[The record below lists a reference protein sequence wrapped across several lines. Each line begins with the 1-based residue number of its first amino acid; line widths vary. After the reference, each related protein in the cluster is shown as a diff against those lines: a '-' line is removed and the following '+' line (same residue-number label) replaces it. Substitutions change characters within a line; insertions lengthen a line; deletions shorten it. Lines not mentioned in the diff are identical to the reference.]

1 MDRAIFSS
9 RAEPHRGSVVVQADR
24 GIYRS
29 KVKFLGVP
37 MRYLPPT
44 ILLATMLAAFPAMAD
59 DSEARGQ
66 MTVLKA
72 NQIGQIFC
80 MSRTGNDDAVIS
92 GILTDDLNAQ
102 LKAAEDKNDAWVKQ
116 NPDEKPPL
124 GDGIPWQSAA
134 DSADT
139 CDVGLVTLSK
149 TDAKVEIKYT
159 YKDYPDANYTDTLIL
174 KKVPIEGMDV
184 GYWRIDDV
192 IYPDGTDMKAVL
204 VSAFE
209 GY

>member
-1 MDRAIFSS
+1 
-9 RAEPHRGSVVVQADR
+9 
-24 GIYRS
+24 
-29 KVKFLGVP
+29 
-37 MRYLPPT
+37 MR
-44 ILLATMLAAFPAMAD
+44 ILLTVALLASAIATLPALAD
-59 DSEARGQ
+59 DNESQGQ
-66 MTVLKA
+66 MVVLKA

-80 MSRTGNDDAVIS
+80 MSRIGNDDAVIS
-92 GILTDDLNAQ
+92 GILTDALNTA
-102 LKAAEDKNDAWVKQ
+102 LKTAEDKDDAWVKQ
-116 NPDEKPPL
+116 HPDEKPPL

-139 CDVGLVTLSK
+139 CDTGLVTLSK

-192 IYPDGTDMKAVL
+192 IYPDGTDLKAVL
-204 VSAFE
+204 VSAFD